1 MSSQNKSHLS
11 CAELGWWA
19 PLCGEGQ
26 GPGVTPEKTLG
37 SWPCSSLWHG
47 SWLQDCV
54 LLLNIYWDLHLRN
67 MQLPVYIVYFHEKCF
82 LKASTHEGNIMKF
95 SEPQNRWWMTTDAAQ
110 LRNTNFSGTE
120 MQPGLYRRVL
130 RGQRTFVMKWLP
142 MESSPTKKQTD
153 CRAPCPRLSDSDW
166 FLLLGKEI
174 DLKPGDC
181 LWTGLSGCHHTTLI
195 PHLHPGPRM
204 TSADLKTQQGNSETS
219 AEHIV
224 NRKEALEVAQKTC
237 CS

>member
-1 MSSQNKSHLS
+1 MSSQNKSYLS

-82 LKASTHEGNIMKF
+82 FKGINPRGEHNEIQRAPEQMVNDNWWGSAEKHELFRDRNATWSTQESPERPKNVCHDM
-95 SEPQNRWWMTTDAAQ
+95 
-110 LRNTNFSGTE
+110 
-120 MQPGLYRRVL
+120 
-130 RGQRTFVMKWLP
+130 LP
-142 MESSPTKKQTD
+142 MESSPTMKQTD
-153 CRAPCPRLSDSDW
+153 YRAPCPSLSDSDW

-181 LWTGLSGCHHTTLI
+181 LWTWLSGCHHTTLI
-195 PHLHPGPRM
+195 PHPGPRM
-204 TSADLKTQQGNSETS
+204 TSADLKTQQGNSETL